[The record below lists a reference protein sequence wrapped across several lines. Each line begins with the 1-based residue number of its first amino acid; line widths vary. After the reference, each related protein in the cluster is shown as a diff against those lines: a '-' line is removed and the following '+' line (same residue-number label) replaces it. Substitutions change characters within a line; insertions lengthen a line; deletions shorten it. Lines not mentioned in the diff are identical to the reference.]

1 MAAILIRI
9 NYLLLIYYSRA
20 TDSLAFW
27 ADAINTR
34 MRLVTGSFAVSPGT
48 LNVHGTIEFKIL
60 NHSSAGWS
68 LPWASDCLASS
79 GVVGDVACFQ
89 DGFQNTLT
97 SLILSLTRF
106 NSITSL
112 NNLLKSSL
120 DEKNKRLRFWLC
132 YDKISFYPFRLC
144 CIPIILLQWG
154 SIFNSQPFI
163 L

>member
-1 MAAILIRI
+1 
-9 NYLLLIYYSRA
+9 
-20 TDSLAFW
+20 
-27 ADAINTR
+27 
-34 MRLVTGSFAVSPGT
+34 MRLVTGSFAFSPGT

-60 NHSSAGWS
+60 NRSSAGWS

-120 DEKNKRLRFWLC
+120 DEKTSVWDFGCVTIKFPSTPLGFVAFQSFFFSEGQFSIVNPLYSSLRVAAPFPTRWNE
-132 YDKISFYPFRLC
+132 SFHFARGGYGFT
-144 CIPIILLQWG
+144 
-154 SIFNSQPFI
+154 
-163 L
+163 

>member
-1 MAAILIRI
+1 
-9 NYLLLIYYSRA
+9 
-20 TDSLAFW
+20 
-27 ADAINTR
+27 
-34 MRLVTGSFAVSPGT
+34 MRLVTGSFAFSPGT

-89 DGFQNTLT
+89 D
-97 SLILSLTRF
+97 ILSLTRF

-120 DEKNKRLRFWLC
+120 DEKTSVWDFGCVTIKFPSTPLGFVAFQSFFFNEGQFSIVNPLYSSLRVAA
-132 YDKISFYPFRLC
+132 PFPTR
-144 CIPIILLQWG
+144 WNR
-154 SIFNSQPFI
+154 SKAPFHFARGGYGFT
-163 L
+163 

>member
-1 MAAILIRI
+1 
-9 NYLLLIYYSRA
+9 
-20 TDSLAFW
+20 
-27 ADAINTR
+27 
-34 MRLVTGSFAVSPGT
+34 MRLVTGSFAFSPGT

-60 NHSSAGWS
+60 NRSSAGWS

-97 SLILSLTRF
+97 SLDLILSLTRF

-120 DEKNKRLRFWLC
+120 DEKTSVWDFGCVTIKFPSTPLGFVAFQSFFFSEGQLSIVNPLYSSLRVAA
-132 YDKISFYPFRLC
+132 PFPTR
-144 CIPIILLQWG
+144 WNG
-154 SIFNSQPFI
+154 SKAPFHFARGGYGFT
-163 L
+163 